1 VIKTTSVIKVPSAIK
16 PSSLFEAAAAAILML
31 AASATATAATGPSGD
46 DMARCAAIQAP
57 DSRLSC
63 YDALAHRPADNRPPA
78 VVKAAP
84 SSAATPPS
92 SATPAS
98 AAAPTSATP
107 AAPAA
112 VPAPTAAA
120 AIAADPQ
127 NFGLTAVQQ
136 HTADLGPK
144 SETAHISI
152 VSSDQSGRTLVVLD
166 SGQTWSVM
174 DSDGR
179 LNSGDAVTI
188 KRAAL
193 GSFLMRTPSNHSY
206 RVHRVK

>member
-1 VIKTTSVIKVPSAIK
+1 VTKLSSVIKLAWA
-16 PSSLFEAAAAAILML
+16 FESCGAILML
-31 AASATATAATGPSGD
+31 LAAGVNATAAAATSND
-46 DMARCAAIQAP
+46 DMVRCAAIQAP
-57 DSRLSC
+57 DTRLSC
-63 YDALAHRPADNRPPA
+63 YDTLAHRPPDKAPPA

-84 SSAATPPS
+84 
-92 SATPAS
+92 
-98 AAAPTSATP
+98 P
-107 AAPAA
+107 AAPASSA
-112 VPAPTAAA
+112 TSSSSASAAPVPAATAGQPPATVA

-144 SETAHISI
+144 SERAQISI
-152 VSSDQSGRTLVVLD
+152 VSSDQSGRTFVVLD
-166 SGQTWSVM
+166 SGQTWTVM

-193 GSFLMRTPSNHSY
+193 GSFLMLTPSNHSY
-206 RVHRVK
+206 RVRRVK

>member
-1 VIKTTSVIKVPSAIK
+1 
-16 PSSLFEAAAAAILML
+16 
-31 AASATATAATGPSGD
+31 
-46 DMARCAAIQAP
+46 MARCAAIRAP
-57 DSRLSC
+57 DTRLSC
-63 YDALAHRPADNRPPA
+63 YDLLAHRPADKVPPTVA
-78 VVKAAP
+78 KAAP
-84 SSAATPPS
+84 S
-92 SATPAS
+92 PAEPAPS
-98 AAAPTSATP
+98 AAAVQ
-107 AAPAA
+107 APAT
-112 VPAPTAAA
+112 VA

-127 NFGLTAVQQ
+127 NFGLSAVQQ

-152 VSSDQSGRTLVVLD
+152 VGSDQTGRTFVVLD
-166 SGQTWSVM
+166 SGQTWTVM

-193 GSFLMRTPSNHSY
+193 GSFLMLTPSNHSY

>member
-1 VIKTTSVIKVPSAIK
+1 VTKLSSVIKLAWALESCG
-16 PSSLFEAAAAAILML
+16 AILML
-31 AASATATAATGPSGD
+31 LAASVNATAAAATSND

-57 DSRLSC
+57 DTRLSC
-63 YDALAHRPADNRPPA
+63 YDTLAHRPPDKVSPA

-84 SSAATPPS
+84 VPAATAVQPP
-92 SATPAS
+92 AT
-98 AAAPTSATP
+98 
-107 AAPAA
+107 
-112 VPAPTAAA
+112 VA

-144 SETAHISI
+144 SERAHISI
-152 VSSDQSGRTLVVLD
+152 VSSDQSGRTFVVLD
-166 SGQTWSVM
+166 SGQTWTVM

-193 GSFLMRTPSNHSY
+193 GSFLMLTPSNHSY
-206 RVHRVK
+206 RVRRVK

>member
-1 VIKTTSVIKVPSAIK
+1 MTRVIKLGSVLESSGVMLLLAATATTS
-16 PSSLFEAAAAAILML
+16 
-31 AASATATAATGPSGD
+31 ATAATGTIGD

-57 DSRLSC
+57 DTRLSC
-63 YDALAHRPADNRPPA
+63 YDTLAHRPPDKAPPA

-84 SSAATPPS
+84 
-92 SATPAS
+92 
-98 AAAPTSATP
+98 P
-107 AAPAA
+107 AAP
-112 VPAPTAAA
+112 VPAATAGHPPATVA

-144 SETAHISI
+144 SERAQISI
-152 VSSDQSGRTLVVLD
+152 VSSDQSGRTFVVLD
-166 SGQTWSVM
+166 SGQTWTVM

-193 GSFLMRTPSNHSY
+193 GSFLMLTPSNHSY
-206 RVHRVK
+206 RVRRVK